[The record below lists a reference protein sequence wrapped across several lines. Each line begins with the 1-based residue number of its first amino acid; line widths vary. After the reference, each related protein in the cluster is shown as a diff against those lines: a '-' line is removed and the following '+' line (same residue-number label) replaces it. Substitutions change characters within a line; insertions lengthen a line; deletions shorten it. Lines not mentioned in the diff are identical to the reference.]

1 MEDPQF
7 FDQIP
12 QTEATVAGFTTKI
25 PCFYRDM
32 RIVAASFWAPLRAL
46 HTGAS
51 LGSTAPAAGRTVARD
66 CHDHGVRDARLRH
79 RGSQQREHRHPGEY
93 PWSRHLAESCATGD
107 GAAWC
112 TASPCRNQPK
122 SPWSP
127 ACGDIFGFPA
137 RLADLQWD
145 DHDTWLACRVNAG
158 DRHLLTL
165 EGIRPSGRSAHR
177 RPHMQPIT
185 SRQDRLVRCD
195 LTIEI
200 LEGAVSM
207 EPGTAKVA
215 FGDHPLVDD
224 LRTLELGRLAAY
236 QYAPCCW
243 AILGPPL
250 ESWPATTV

>member
-7 FDQIP
+7 FAQIP
-12 QTEATVAGFTTKI
+12 QNRGNGGRLHDQDPLLLSGYADRGRQFLG
-25 PCFYRDM
+25 
-32 RIVAASFWAPLRAL
+32 AAPSPPDR
-46 HTGAS
+46 AS
-51 LGSTAPAAGRTVARD
+51 LGSTAPIAGWTAARD

-79 RGSQQREHRHPGEY
+79 RGVQQREHRHPGEY
-93 PWSRHLAESCATGD
+93 PWSRHAGRNHALPATGRH
-107 GAAWC
+107 GA
-112 TASPCRNQPK
+112 QPLHAEINRDRRGH
-122 SPWSP
+122 PR
-127 ACGDIFGFPA
+127 DIFGFPA

-177 RPHMQPIT
+177 RLHMQPIT
-185 SRQDRLVRCD
+185 ARQDRLVRCD

-236 QYAPCCW
+236 QYAPRAR

>member
-7 FDQIP
+7 FAQIP

-46 HTGAS
+46 QTALPSDQLRPLRAGPRHGIATITAYETHDSDIGAFSSMSIDIPVSIRGHAMPGGIMRYRRRGGMVHS
-51 LGSTAPAAGRTVARD
+51 LSM
-66 CHDHGVRDARLRH
+66 
-79 RGSQQREHRHPGEY
+79 
-93 PWSRHLAESCATGD
+93 
-107 GAAWC
+107 
-112 TASPCRNQPK
+112 PK
-122 SPWSP
+122 STEI
-127 ACGDIFGFPA
+127 AVVTARDIFGFPA

-177 RPHMQPIT
+177 RLHMQPIT
-185 SRQDRLVRCD
+185 ARRDRLVRCD

-236 QYAPCCW
+236 QYAPSAR

-250 ESWPATTV
+250 ESWPATTI

>member
-1 MEDPQF
+1 MEDAQF
-7 FDQIP
+7 FAQIP
-12 QTEATVAGFTTKI
+12 QTEMEVSGFVTKI

-32 RIVAASFWAPLRAL
+32 RVMAASFWAPLRAL
-46 HTGAS
+46 QAALPSDQLRPLRAGPRHGIATITAYETRDSDIGACSSVSIDIPVSIRGHATPGGIMRYRRRGGMVHS
-51 LGSTAPAAGRTVARD
+51 LSTPQSTEVAVVTYR
-66 CHDHGVRDARLRH
+66 
-79 RGSQQREHRHPGEY
+79 
-93 PWSRHLAESCATGD
+93 
-107 GAAWC
+107 
-112 TASPCRNQPK
+112 
-122 SPWSP
+122 
-127 ACGDIFGFPA
+127 DIFGFPA
-137 RLADLQWD
+137 LLADLQWQ

-165 EGIRPSGRSAHR
+165 EGIRPSPRSAHR
-177 RPHMQPIT
+177 RLHMQPIT
-185 SRQDRLVRCD
+185 ARQDRLVRCD

-236 QYAPCCW
+236 QYVPRAR

-250 ESWPATTV
+250 ESWPATTI